1 MTMKIKP
8 QRTQRAQR
16 GIREYGKR
24 VSVTS
29 VLSVVFEPIPENIK
43 TCMTCFAAL
52 ILSMEKNSFRIV
64 ATATV
69 FEAFMYQVPGLI
81 P

>member
-1 MTMKIKP
+1 MTKKIKP

-16 GIREYGKR
+16 RIRGYGKK

-43 TCMTCFAAL
+43 K
-52 ILSMEKNSFRIV
+52 S
-64 ATATV
+64 
-69 FEAFMYQVPGLI
+69 QG
-81 P
+81 